1 MRARRRHGQT
11 PRAAGGREGVA
22 LMLALVFVVL
32 MAAIVVEFYFDAQVD
47 ASLAISRDAQ
57 FEAYV
62 AAKSAVAEGMALL
75 AADLLQSMGAGE
87 QQTGQAVQLAPPGEY
102 DSYWDA
108 VPWAGG
114 APMKPMNDAMM
125 RSTIRDEYGKINL
138 NALLVPDE
146 SGALVE
152 NEWLVQSLRVFF
164 QLRDP
169 ELGLDPVDAILD
181 WLDYGDSDEERPEG
195 AEKDYY
201 AGLEIPYPCKNG
213 PMDSVEEL
221 LLMPGITPELY
232 YGDPKEVEKAAE
244 QEGMPPVLPLS
255 AYLTVHGD
263 WQGRVNVNTAEYDTL
278 LAVLT
283 GYAQVEPNASYDPQL
298 VTDQIFEFQFNE
310 QPITNLNELR
320 QIMPVQSGPAV
331 SPRQQQVTQPRFG
344 AKQGRQP
351 PPPVQSPVPGAQ
363 QQQQQQAGGAEA
375 IFRVNSYV
383 FRIYGDG
390 MMDDTLVRVE
400 AVVWRSPFDPTDIE
414 GGGTADPF
422 RILAWKVIQ

>member
-1 MRARRRHGQT
+1 MTRARRRN
-11 PRAAGGREGVA
+11 PAAGGRREGVA

-75 AADLLQSMGAGE
+75 AADLLQSMGAG
-87 QQTGQAVQLAPPGEY
+87 QQQAGQPVQLAPPGEY

-125 RSTIRDEYGKINL
+125 RTTVSDEYGKINL

-146 SGALVE
+146 NGTLTE
-152 NEWLVQSLRVFF
+152 NEWLVQALRIFF

-169 ELGLDPVDAILD
+169 ELGVDPVDAILD

-195 AEKDYY
+195 AERDYY

-221 LLMPGITPELY
+221 LLIPGITPELY
-232 YGDPKEVEKAAE
+232 YGKPKEVQKAAE
-244 QEGMPPVLPLS
+244 QKDAPPVLPLT

-283 GYAQVEPNASYDPQL
+283 AYQQTQPGSSYDPQL
-298 VTDQIFEFQFNE
+298 VTDQIFEYQFNE

-320 QIMPVQSGPAV
+320 QIMPVQTAPV
-331 SPRQQQVTQPRFG
+331 QHQPQRQVLQPGFG
-344 AKQGRQP
+344 AKQARQVA
-351 PPPVQSPVPGAQ
+351 PPVQQPGAGRDEAA
-363 QQQQQQAGGAEA
+363 AGGAEA
-375 IFRVNSYV
+375 IFRVNSFV
-383 FRIYGDG
+383 FRIHGDG
-390 MMDDTLVRVE
+390 MMDDTLVRIE
-400 AVVWRSPFDPTDIE
+400 AVVWRSPFDPGDTE
-414 GGGTADPF
+414 GGGATDPF